1 MASDSFT
8 TLFNAVDL
16 YTDLIMFQADCS
28 LQEDSNDQAR
38 NRTRRVGLVITTL
51 LLTILSASCASLVK
65 STDHTIPKL
74 LTPLAE
80 AKFED
85 LIRQLQPFTDLKSL
99 RTSQAYLLFIDA
111 EASERYRYEADSTLI
126 LQRPDKI
133 RLLIQA
139 PGIKTRFADM
149 VSESNHFKVAIFNP
163 SQYRQFLTGT
173 NDADYS
179 EWLAKLKG
187 KERGSS
193 LASARPF
200 HFTEALM
207 MRPLVMNDSR
217 FVFGIEEA
225 LIEEPDTRQGAK
237 KGARILRS
245 FYVISELETL
255 PEGQGPSRVRRRFWF
270 DRANGARFARQQIFD
285 QKGQIATE
293 VQYSD
298 YKKLNPDS
306 QDTWPSVILVNRPH
320 EGYSARLTF
329 NEEKFEINA
338 DLPTTTFTLEN
349 SERLPETDLDKRE
362 KKP

>member
-1 MASDSFT
+1 
-8 TLFNAVDL
+8 
-16 YTDLIMFQADCS
+16 MFQADCS
-28 LQEDSNDQAR
+28 RQEGSNDQAR
-38 NRTRRVGLVITTL
+38 SQAFRIGLAITTL
-51 LLTILSASCASLVK
+51 VLTILSASCASLVK

-85 LIRQLQPFTDLKSL
+85 LTRQLQPFTDLKSL

-111 EASERYRYEADSTLI
+111 AASEKYRYEVDLTLI
-126 LQRPDKI
+126 LQRPDRI

-139 PGIKTRFADM
+139 PSIRTKFADM

-163 SQYRQFLTGT
+163 SKHRRFLIGT

-179 EWLAKLKG
+179 EWLAQLKG
-187 KERGSS
+187 KEKESS

-207 MRPLVMNDSR
+207 MRPLVLNDPR

-225 LIEEPDTRQGAK
+225 LIEEPDTRTGAK

-245 FYVISELETL
+245 FYVISELEAS
-255 PEGQGPSRVRRRFWF
+255 PEGYAASRVRRRFWF

-293 VQYSD
+293 VRYSD
-298 YKKLNPDS
+298 YKKLNSDS
-306 QDTWPSVILVNRPH
+306 QDLWPSVIWVDRPH

-338 DLPTTTFTLEN
+338 DLPATTFTLEN
-349 SERLPETDLDKRE
+349 TENLPETDLDKPE